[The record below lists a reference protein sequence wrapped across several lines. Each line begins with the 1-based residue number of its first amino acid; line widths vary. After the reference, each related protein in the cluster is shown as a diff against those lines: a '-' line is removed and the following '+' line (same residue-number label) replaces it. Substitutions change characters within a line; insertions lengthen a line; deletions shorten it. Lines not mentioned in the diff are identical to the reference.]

1 MLTKNV
7 KKEFPKCE
15 VVEENGKIVVIVP
28 EGAKSIGYF
37 TDFEFQRKLGF
48 QKVVLPASLTE
59 IEPSTFYA
67 CYDLEEIE
75 IPGSVKKLD
84 FQTFAHCKKLKKVVL
99 NEGLEEISWGVFNGT
114 PALEELNIPATVIK
128 MGDEFRDTF
137 NQCDLS
143 PFEECYDNEGS
154 GIARAD
160 IKIACPERF
169 DDKCFKG
176 TK

>member
-1 MLTKNV
+1 MSIENV

-15 VVEENGKIVVIVP
+15 VVAENGKVVVVVP
-28 EGAKSIGYF
+28 EGTKTIGHF
-37 TDFEFQRKLGF
+37 TDFIFMRKLGF
-48 QKVVLPASLTE
+48 QKVVLPASLTK

-84 FQTFAHCKKLKKVVL
+84 FQLFGNCKKLKKVIL

-114 PALEELNIPATVIK
+114 AELKELNIPSTVIK

-137 NQCDLS
+137 NCCDLS
-143 PFEECYDNEGS
+143 AFEECYDNLGT
-154 GIARAD
+154 GIAKAD